1 MLHIRNP
8 QLMIDRHQHR
18 QLSSPFQT
26 LHYRS
31 PVQFQTASPVIAPV
45 QIKSQ
50 DDQSE
55 QFSLSKLQDRTF
67 STSEIE
73 NSNQPQ
79 ERQSSEQLLLLKPK
93 LVEQL
98 SKLNPDQIKRLR
110 ILLKDLKFETKLNKG
125 QFGIRKG
132 IEHQKEEL
140 RIVPAGKERT
150 SQNWSGRDFERS
162 GAAIMKD
169 DIFENSGA
177 AIMES
182 DIFEKSGTAIMESD
196 IFDRSS
202 RSVNLISNTLA
213 LENSPKLPRDE
224 IQLKDTEK
232 AIGVRNKVD
241 ISKKGTGVEKTEN
254 SAPGLPLLPVSSVAG
269 KKKHHVSKNIDL
281 QLNFEV
287 GLLLLCSLIHHN
299 IASSCDLNQL
309 TKKPTIVL
317 FTIGEIQS

>member
-1 MLHIRNP
+1 M
-8 QLMIDRHQHR
+8 
-18 QLSSPFQT
+18 SAFQT

-31 PVQFQTASPVIAPV
+31 PVQFQTAPPVTAPV
-45 QIKSQ
+45 QMKSQ

-182 DIFEKSGTAIMESD
+182 DIF
-196 IFDRSS
+196 DRSS

-317 FTIGEIQS
+317 FLIV

>member
-1 MLHIRNP
+1 M
-8 QLMIDRHQHR
+8 
-18 QLSSPFQT
+18 SAFQT

-31 PVQFQTASPVIAPV
+31 PVQFQTAPPVTAPV
-45 QIKSQ
+45 QMKSQ

-202 RSVNLISNTLA
+202 RSVNLIYDTLT

-232 AIGVRNKVD
+232 AIRVRNKFD
-241 ISKKGTGVEKTEN
+241 ISKKGSGVEKEKTEN
-254 SAPGLPLLPVSSVAG
+254 SAPGLPLLPVSSAAG
-269 KKKHHVSKNIDL
+269 KKKHYVSKNRDL
-281 QLNFEV
+281 QFNFEV
-287 GLLLLCSLIHHN
+287 GVLLLCSMIHYT

-317 FTIGEIQS
+317 FLIV